1 MIVSLAQ
8 EVCQQVQ
15 EIDHM
20 ERLKNNMTAIEA
32 TFDALIQLKDTVMQL
47 KGLVILLNGRLAEHI
62 VQDVVSGMRRLVRD
76 IQISAEKL
84 ESQPRQVKELTQ
96 SQKKAQGLIDDL
108 KAHWKIYA
116 EEYTRETLEL
126 LRLVDHLPEV
136 EAKQT
141 TYQALTLHLRH
152 YIGYT
157 PLAPAQLIEFDEY
170 VQQLNQHLS
179 NIEGLSADIKKFLE
193 NVLKDQAT
201 LADLTDEVLQ
211 WCRQGEHARAFVIGF
226 TRNKRG

>member
-1 MIVSLAQ
+1 MIVSLSQ

-15 EIDHM
+15 EIDHL
-20 ERLKNNMTAIEA
+20 ERLKNNLTAIQA
-32 TFDALIQLKDTVMQL
+32 TFDALIQFKDTVVQL
-47 KGLVILLNGRLAEHI
+47 KGLVILLNGRLAEHT

-76 IQISAEKL
+76 VQVSAEKL

-96 SQKKAQGLIDDL
+96 SQRKAQGFIDDL

-116 EEYTRETLEL
+116 EEYARETLEL

-136 EAKQT
+136 ETKQT
-141 TYQALTLHLRH
+141 IYRVLTSHLQH
-152 YIGYT
+152 YIEYT
-157 PLAPAQLIEFDEY
+157 PLAPAQLVEFDESL
-170 VQQLNQHLS
+170 QQLNQHLS
-179 NIEGLSADIKKFLE
+179 NIEGLSADVKKFLE

-211 WCRQGEHARAFVIGF
+211 WCRQGEHARTFVIGF